1 MSHTVSTKQEKETI
15 LAKCGGEFEA
25 SLDYLASSRTVGAH
39 RTVVSKTK
47 TYLTEHSCYLYLN
60 QAAVP

>member
-1 MSHTVSTKQEKETI
+1 MSLTVSTKQEKETI

-25 SLDYLASSRTVGAH
+25 SFDYLASSSWGTQKGS
-39 RTVVSKTK
+39 VSKTK
-47 TYLTEHSCYLYLN
+47 TCLTEHSCYLYLN